1 MALPPPSE
9 SATALVTGASSGI
22 GVEIARELARRGHG
36 LTLVARRE
44 PRLRELATEL
54 SGAHGVGVE
63 VIAADLGDDDE
74 RDRLET
80 EIQGLGLAVEIL
92 VNNAGF
98 GDSARLNQADRARVT
113 SMVRLNCEALLDLQ
127 ARFTP
132 GMVERRRGAV
142 INVASTAA
150 FQPIPGTA
158 AYGATKAF
166 VLSLSEATHAEL
178 GGAGVTVT
186 ALCPG
191 PVKTEFADVAGVGEA
206 EESLPGLFWTPVEE
220 VARAA
225 VEGAEKGRR
234 VVVPGLLNRAGA
246 ITGRH
251 SPRSIVLPV
260 TKRIWRQAEPES

>member
-1 MALPPPSE
+1 
-9 SATALVTGASSGI
+9 
-22 GVEIARELARRGHG
+22 
-36 LTLVARRE
+36 
-44 PRLRELATEL
+44 
-54 SGAHGVGVE
+54 
-63 VIAADLGDDDE
+63 
-74 RDRLET
+74 
-80 EIQGLGLAVEIL
+80 
-92 VNNAGF
+92 
-98 GDSARLNQADRARVT
+98 
-113 SMVRLNCEALLDLQ
+113 MVRLNCEALIDLQ

-260 TKRIWRQAEPES
+260 TKRIWRQAEPKS